1 MKPMIKVEHLRK
13 VYRTGKEKVLALSD
27 INLELQKGEFCCI
40 VGASGSGKS
49 TLLNQLAGLEKP
61 SRGKVVI
68 DGQNVSAMSENQL
81 AIFRQQKLGFVFQS
95 YNLLPTLTATENVAL
110 PLMFKGVSKRKR
122 EALAKEQLKKMG
134 LAKRARH
141 KPTEMS
147 GGQQQRVGIARAF
160 VGRPA
165 VIFADEPTGNL
176 DSHTTVQVMNAILSL
191 IREHKITFVMVT
203 HERELA
209 ACADRIVTLRDGK
222 VLRNEKMENPQ
233 SQYAAPDNKD
243 DDDLNDSS
251 FDDEFEDAVPA
262 QQESAPQSSG
272 LQERAQPHPAEQ
284 QVSVQQ
290 VDEEIRRMKEETQ
303 NTNETTKE
311 NSTNE

>member
-1 MKPMIKVEHLRK
+1 MKSMIKVEHLRK

-61 SRGKVVI
+61 SRGSVVI

-81 AIFRQQKLGFVFQS
+81 AIFRQRKLGFVFQS

-110 PLMFKGVSKRKR
+110 PLMFKGISKSKR
-122 EALAKEQLKKMG
+122 EALAREQLKKMG

-160 VGRPA
+160 VGKPA

-209 ACADRIVTLRDGK
+209 ACADRIITLRDGK

-233 SQYAAPDNKD
+233 AQYVAPDSKD

-251 FDDEFEDAVPA
+251 FDDGFEDAVPV
-262 QQESAPQSSG
+262 QQKSTPQNSGPQEDAP
-272 LQERAQPHPAEQ
+272 LQPVEQ
-284 QVSVQQ
+284 QTTVQQ
-290 VDEEIRRMKEETQ
+290 VGEEIRRMKAETP
-303 NTNETTKE
+303 NTNETIKE